1 VIARLAPGTTI
12 ERASAQIASIAERL
26 ATEYPNTNRET
37 SGTVVSL
44 RDSLVEDARPAL
56 YVLLGAVALVLLIA
70 CANVANLLVARA
82 LGRRRDLALRQA
94 VGASRGRLTRLVLVE
109 SLILALTGGALG
121 VILAAW
127 GTPLLARLRPDDAFL
142 QAATIDLRVL
152 TVTLFVSVLTGLLF
166 GIFPALRLVPSHGL
180 SQQLIG
186 GGRGSSGTAEAHRA
200 RRILAVAEMT
210 LAFVL
215 LVGAG
220 LLLRSFV
227 ALQQTELGFE
237 TASRLT
243 FTLATPDA
251 RYDTPERVDAFYE
264 AVLERV
270 RAIPGVERVGAT
282 QMLPLSGSSYGIS
295 AHSIDGRELPE
306 EEKDRLS
313 SQIRVVRPEFFAS
326 IGIPVLRGRAIG
338 DADRFGAPPVAM
350 LNESA
355 ARAMFPGTDPL
366 GHEVT
371 IGTSFGIGRGRGGG
385 TVIGVVADTRDFG
398 ADGEPTPI
406 IYLSHAQFPL
416 SLLQLVMRTAR
427 PPETMASSVRAAVAA
442 VDPNVPVFEMHTMEA
457 LFSESVAQPRFLLTL
472 LSLFAVTAVALASI
486 GLYGVI
492 AHGVSERTREIG
504 IRIALGARRG
514 DVLRMVMRSGGMLAA
529 LGLLVGL
536 AASFAGARVLRTE
549 LYGVEPVDAMTLI
562 GAVLVLF
569 PVALLASWIPA
580 RRATRV
586 DPAVTLRME

>member
-1 VIARLAPGTTI
+1 
-12 ERASAQIASIAERL
+12 
-26 ATEYPNTNRET
+26 
-37 SGTVVSL
+37 
-44 RDSLVEDARPAL
+44 
-56 YVLLGAVALVLLIA
+56 
-70 CANVANLLVARA
+70 
-82 LGRRRDLALRQA
+82 
-94 VGASRGRLTRLVLVE
+94 
-109 SLILALTGGALG
+109 
-121 VILAAW
+121 
-127 GTPLLARLRPDDAFL
+127 
-142 QAATIDLRVL
+142 
-152 TVTLFVSVLTGLLF
+152 
-166 GIFPALRLVPSHGL
+166 
-180 SQQLIG
+180 
-186 GGRGSSGTAEAHRA
+186 
-200 RRILAVAEMT
+200 
-210 LAFVL
+210 
-215 LVGAG
+215 
-220 LLLRSFV
+220 
-227 ALQQTELGFE
+227 
-237 TASRLT
+237 
-243 FTLATPDA
+243 
-251 RYDTPERVDAFYE
+251 VDAFYE

-270 RAIPGVERVGAT
+270 RAIPGVDQVGAT

-295 AHSIDGRELPE
+295 AHSIDGRELPSE
-306 EEKDRLS
+306 EQDRLS

-366 GHEVT
+366 GHQVT

>member
-1 VIARLAPGTTI
+1 MGT
-12 ERASAQIASIAERL
+12 
-26 ATEYPNTNRET
+26 
-37 SGTVVSL
+37 
-44 RDSLVEDARPAL
+44 
-56 YVLLGAVALVLLIA
+56 VALVLVLA

-94 VGASRGRLTRLVLVE
+94 VGASRSRLTRLVLVE
-109 SLILALTGGALG
+109 SLMLALAGGAFG
-121 VILAAW
+121 VMLATW

-142 QAATIDLRVL
+142 QSATIDLRVL
-152 TVTLFVSVLTGLLF
+152 WVTLLVSVATGLLF

-180 SQQLIG
+180 SQQLV
-186 GGRGSSGTAEAHRA
+186 GGRSSSTAEAHRA

-227 ALQQTELGFE
+227 ALQQTELGFD

-243 FTLATPDA
+243 FTLSTTNA
-251 RYDTPERVDAFYE
+251 RHDSPERVDAFY
-264 AVLERV
+264 AQVLEQL
-270 RAIPGVERVGAT
+270 RALPGVQQVGAS

-295 AHSIDGRELPE
+295 AHSLDGRELTDE
-306 EEKDRLS
+306 EQDRLT
-313 SQIRVVRPEFFAS
+313 SQIRVVRPAFFAS
-326 IGIPVLRGRAIG
+326 LSIPVVRGRAI
-338 DADRFGAPPVAM
+338 AEEDRFGAPRIVM

-355 ARAMFPGTDPL
+355 ARIMFPGVDPL

-371 IGTSFGIGRGRGGG
+371 IGTTFGIGRGRAGG

-398 ADGEPTPI
+398 ADGRQSPI
-406 IYLSHAQFPL
+406 VYLSHAQFPL
-416 SLLQLVMRTAR
+416 LSLQLVMRTVR
-427 PPETMASSVRAAVAA
+427 PPEELATSVRAAVAA
-442 VDPNVPVFEMHTMEA
+442 IDPSVPVFELQTMDE
-457 LFSESVAQPRFLLTL
+457 LYSGSIAQPRFLLTL
-472 LSLFAVTAVALASI
+472 LSLFAVTAVVLASI

-492 AHGVSERTREIG
+492 SNGVSERTREIG
-504 IRIALGARRG
+504 IRIALGARRA
-514 DVLRMVMRSGGMLAA
+514 DVLRMVMRSGGSVAA
-529 LGLLVGL
+529 LGLLLGLSGVFVG
-536 AASFAGARVLRTE
+536 SRFLRAE
-549 LYGVEPVDAMTLI
+549 LYGVEPLDAITLI
-562 GAVLVLF
+562 GAVLVLL